1 MNAIANLA
9 ATPCADLG
17 ECLAD
22 LAVDALIDEAELSPK
37 PALVDRRGNGA
48 HADLHLGLMQA
59 SALSLWPC
67 FKEMADAAQRHGRI
81 DARLR
86 GVLGQLGRDGEAA
99 MLRTTEGVNTHRGAI
114 WALGLLVAAAA
125 LEPRRTQAGEV
136 AARAGRIA
144 LLDDPAAAI
153 GDSHGERV
161 RRRYGVGGAR
171 EEARLGFPPRSAPR
185 PAAAMAQ
192 PRRRRWRAERQARC
206 AAGDHE
212 RPRRY
217 LRAAPRRPR
226 RPRRDAGWR
235 PRGACRRRQRQ
246 SRRASPPVRAGPPPA
261 GAERF
266 ARRRRRPAGR
276 LSFPRSPARRVRWV
290 GWESLRWKP

>member
-114 WALGLLVAAAA
+114 WALGLLVAPP
-125 LEPRRTQAGEV
+125 LSNR
-136 AARAGRIA
+136 AAR
-144 LLDDPAAAI
+144 
-153 GDSHGERV
+153 
-161 RRRYGVGGAR
+161 
-171 EEARLGFPPRSAPR
+171 R
-185 PAAAMAQ
+185 PAKWPRAQ
-192 PRRRRWRAERQARC
+192 DASPCSTIRRPPSATAT
-206 AAGDHE
+206 ASASVGATAS
-212 RPRRY
+212 
-217 LRAAPRRPR
+217 AAP
-226 RPRRDAGWR
+226 
-235 PRGACRRRQRQ
+235 
-246 SRRASPPVRAGPPPA
+246 
-261 GAERF
+261 
-266 ARRRRRPAGR
+266 ARRRVSA
-276 LSFPRSPARRVRWV
+276 SPAQCATACRSYGAAAKAALASRTPGSMRCWR
-290 GWESLRWKP
+290 S

>member
-9 ATPCADLG
+9 ATLRADLG

-114 WALGLLVAAAA
+114 WALGLLVAAA
-125 LEPRRTQAGEV
+125 
-136 AARAGRIA
+136 
-144 LLDDPAAAI
+144 
-153 GDSHGERV
+153 
-161 RRRYGVGGAR
+161 GAT
-171 EEARLGFPPRSAPR
+171 AS
-185 PAAAMAQ
+185 
-192 PRRRRWRAERQARC
+192 
-206 AAGDHE
+206 
-212 RPRRY
+212 
-217 LRAAPRRPR
+217 AAP
-226 RPRRDAGWR
+226 
-235 PRGACRRRQRQ
+235 
-246 SRRASPPVRAGPPPA
+246 
-261 GAERF
+261 
-266 ARRRRRPAGR
+266 ARRRVSA
-276 LSFPRSPARRVRWV
+276 SPAQCATACRSYGAAAKAALASRTPGSMRCWR
-290 GWESLRWKP
+290 S

>member
-9 ATPCADLG
+9 AMLRADLG

-125 LEPRRTQAGEV
+125 LEPPRSSRQAGR
-136 AARAGRIA
+136 APCQASPMSQASGSKPRPRSSARLFSNPA
-144 LLDDPAAAI
+144 LAPLPSPRGTRSSASRVSRRNRPL
-153 GDSHGERV
+153 GDSPNTCRPS
-161 RRRYGVGGAR
+161 RICDS
-171 EEARLGFPPRSAPR
+171 FRS
-185 PAAAMAQ
+185 
-192 PRRRRWRAERQARC
+192 
-206 AAGDHE
+206 
-212 RPRRY
+212 
-217 LRAAPRRPR
+217 
-226 RPRRDAGWR
+226 
-235 PRGACRRRQRQ
+235 QR
-246 SRRASPPVRAGPPPA
+246 
-261 GAERF
+261 
-266 ARRRRRPAGR
+266 
-276 LSFPRSPARRVRWV
+276 
-290 GWESLRWKP
+290 

>member
-22 LAVDALIDEAELSPK
+22 LAVDALIDEAELSPAGPGGPPRQWRACR
-37 PALVDRRGNGA
+37 PAPGPDAGLGA
-48 HADLHLGLMQA
+48 EPVAVFQ
-59 SALSLWPC
+59 
-67 FKEMADAAQRHGRI
+67 EMADAAQRHGRI

-171 EEARLGFPPRSAPR
+171 EEARLGFPAQCATACRSYG
-185 PAAAMAQ
+185 AAAKAALASRTPGSM
-192 PRRRRWRAERQARC
+192 RCWR
-206 AAGDHE
+206 
-212 RPRRY
+212 
-217 LRAAPRRPR
+217 
-226 RPRRDAGWR
+226 
-235 PRGACRRRQRQ
+235 
-246 SRRASPPVRAGPPPA
+246 S
-261 GAERF
+261 
-266 ARRRRRPAGR
+266 
-276 LSFPRSPARRVRWV
+276 
-290 GWESLRWKP
+290 

>member
-114 WALGLLVAAAA
+114 WALGLLVAAA
-125 LEPRRTQAGEV
+125 
-136 AARAGRIA
+136 
-144 LLDDPAAAI
+144 
-153 GDSHGERV
+153 
-161 RRRYGVGGAR
+161 
-171 EEARLGFPPRSAPR
+171 
-185 PAAAMAQ
+185 
-192 PRRRRWRAERQARC
+192 
-206 AAGDHE
+206 
-212 RPRRY
+212 
-217 LRAAPRRPR
+217 
-226 RPRRDAGWR
+226 
-235 PRGACRRRQRQ
+235 
-246 SRRASPPVRAGPPPA
+246 
-261 GAERF
+261 
-266 ARRRRRPAGR
+266 
-276 LSFPRSPARRVRWV
+276 
-290 GWESLRWKP
+290 

>member
-9 ATPCADLG
+9 ATLRADLG

-99 MLRTTEGVNTHRGAI
+99 MLRTTDEVQRTSRVNDEEHLHAAV
-114 WALGLLVAAAA
+114 ALASRCNAPLVA
-125 LEPRRTQAGEV
+125 TN
-136 AARAGRIA
+136 
-144 LLDDPAAAI
+144 D
-153 GDSHGERV
+153 V
-161 RRRYGVGGAR
+161 RFIKQ
-171 EEARLGFPPRSAPR
+171 EDF
-185 PAAAMAQ
+185 
-192 PRRRRWRAERQARC
+192 
-206 AAGDHE
+206 
-212 RPRRY
+212 
-217 LRAAPRRPR
+217 
-226 RPRRDAGWR
+226 
-235 PRGACRRRQRQ
+235 
-246 SRRASPPVRAGPPPA
+246 
-261 GAERF
+261 
-266 ARRRRRPAGR
+266 
-276 LSFPRSPARRVRWV
+276 
-290 GWESLRWKP
+290 

>member
-1 MNAIANLA
+1 MNAIAHLA
-9 ATPCADLG
+9 ATPRADLG

-81 DARLR
+81 DACLR
-86 GVLGQLGRDGEAA
+86 GILGQLGRDGEAA

-171 EEARLGFPPRSAPR
+171 EEARLGFP
-185 PAAAMAQ
+185 AQ
-192 PRRRRWRAERQARC
+192 C
-206 AAGDHE
+206 AT
-212 RPRRY
+212 
-217 LRAAPRRPR
+217 
-226 RPRRDAGWR
+226 
-235 PRGACRRRQRQ
+235 ACRSYGVAAKAALA
-246 SRRASPPVRAGPPPA
+246 SRTPGSMRCW
-261 GAERF
+261 
-266 ARRRRRPAGR
+266 
-276 LSFPRSPARRVRWV
+276 RS
-290 GWESLRWKP
+290 

>member
-114 WALGLLVAAAA
+114 WALGLLVAAELQHPAS
-125 LEPRRTQAGEV
+125 LRTRHRG
-136 AARAGRIA
+136 
-144 LLDDPAAAI
+144 L
-153 GDSHGERV
+153 
-161 RRRYGVGGAR
+161 GGMGNHHHVT
-171 EEARLGFPPRSAPR
+171 L
-185 PAAAMAQ
+185 
-192 PRRRRWRAERQARC
+192 AE
-206 AAGDHE
+206 H
-212 RPRRY
+212 
-217 LRAAPRRPR
+217 
-226 RPRRDAGWR
+226 WH
-235 PRGACRRRQRQ
+235 
-246 SRRASPPVRAGPPPA
+246 PPVR
-261 GAERF
+261 RQ
-266 ARRRRRPAGR
+266 
-276 LSFPRSPARRVRWV
+276 SHRVQAQQGGVQRQRGEDDRV
-290 GWESLRWKP
+290 VAQQQRNHR

>member
-9 ATPCADLG
+9 ATLRADLG

-144 LLDDPAAAI
+144 LLDDPAGAI

-161 RRRYGVGGAR
+161 RRRY
-171 EEARLGFPPRSAPR
+171 
-185 PAAAMAQ
+185 
-192 PRRRRWRAERQARC
+192 
-206 AAGDHE
+206 
-212 RPRRY
+212 
-217 LRAAPRRPR
+217 
-226 RPRRDAGWR
+226 
-235 PRGACRRRQRQ
+235 
-246 SRRASPPVRAGPPPA
+246 
-261 GAERF
+261 
-266 ARRRRRPAGR
+266 
-276 LSFPRSPARRVRWV
+276 RV
-290 GWESLRWKP
+290 

>member
-144 LLDDPAAAI
+144 LLDDPATATA
-153 GDSHGERV
+153 SAS
-161 RRRYGVGGAR
+161 VGAT
-171 EEARLGFPPRSAPR
+171 AS
-185 PAAAMAQ
+185 
-192 PRRRRWRAERQARC
+192 
-206 AAGDHE
+206 
-212 RPRRY
+212 
-217 LRAAPRRPR
+217 AAP
-226 RPRRDAGWR
+226 
-235 PRGACRRRQRQ
+235 
-246 SRRASPPVRAGPPPA
+246 
-261 GAERF
+261 
-266 ARRRRRPAGR
+266 ARRRVSA
-276 LSFPRSPARRVRWV
+276 SPAQCATACRSYGAAAKAALASRTPGSMRCWR
-290 GWESLRWKP
+290 S

>member
-161 RRRYGVGGAR
+161 RRRYGVGGA
-171 EEARLGFPPRSAPR
+171 AGRSVQRQQAAVQLAQAATPGETG
-185 PAAAMAQ
+185 AAAGGSASLAG
-192 PRRRRWRAERQARC
+192 RRRLCEL
-206 AAGDHE
+206 D
-212 RPRRY
+212 RR
-217 LRAAPRRPR
+217 LLALN
-226 RPRRDAGWR
+226 
-235 PRGACRRRQRQ
+235 
-246 SRRASPPVRAGPPPA
+246 ASPGGAADLLAACLFLDRLPAVSGGWAG
-261 GAERF
+261 
-266 ARRRRRPAGR
+266 
-276 LSFPRSPARRVRWV
+276 
-290 GWESLRWKP
+290 SL

>member
-136 AARAGRIA
+136 AA
-144 LLDDPAAAI
+144 
-153 GDSHGERV
+153 
-161 RRRYGVGGAR
+161 
-171 EEARLGFPPRSAPR
+171 
-185 PAAAMAQ
+185 
-192 PRRRRWRAERQARC
+192 
-206 AAGDHE
+206 
-212 RPRRY
+212 
-217 LRAAPRRPR
+217 
-226 RPRRDAGWR
+226 
-235 PRGACRRRQRQ
+235 
-246 SRRASPPVRAGPPPA
+246 
-261 GAERF
+261 
-266 ARRRRRPAGR
+266 
-276 LSFPRSPARRVRWV
+276 
-290 GWESLRWKP
+290 

>member
-144 LLDDPAAAI
+144 LLDDPA
-153 GDSHGERV
+153 
-161 RRRYGVGGAR
+161 
-171 EEARLGFPPRSAPR
+171 P
-185 PAAAMAQ
+185 
-192 PRRRRWRAERQARC
+192 
-206 AAGDHE
+206 
-212 RPRRY
+212 
-217 LRAAPRRPR
+217 
-226 RPRRDAGWR
+226 
-235 PRGACRRRQRQ
+235 
-246 SRRASPPVRAGPPPA
+246 
-261 GAERF
+261 
-266 ARRRRRPAGR
+266 ARRRVSA
-276 LSFPRSPARRVRWV
+276 SPAQCTTACRSYGAAAKAALASRTPGSMRCWR
-290 GWESLRWKP
+290 S

>member
-144 LLDDPAAAI
+144 LLDDPA
-153 GDSHGERV
+153 S
-161 RRRYGVGGAR
+161 
-171 EEARLGFPPRSAPR
+171 
-185 PAAAMAQ
+185 
-192 PRRRRWRAERQARC
+192 
-206 AAGDHE
+206 
-212 RPRRY
+212 
-217 LRAAPRRPR
+217 AAP
-226 RPRRDAGWR
+226 
-235 PRGACRRRQRQ
+235 
-246 SRRASPPVRAGPPPA
+246 
-261 GAERF
+261 
-266 ARRRRRPAGR
+266 ARRRVSA
-276 LSFPRSPARRVRWV
+276 SPAQCATACRSYGAAAKAALASRTPGSMRCWR
-290 GWESLRWKP
+290 S

>member
-114 WALGLLVAAAA
+114 WALGL
-125 LEPRRTQAGEV
+125 R
-136 AARAGRIA
+136 AARFESGGR
-144 LLDDPAAAI
+144 D
-153 GDSHGERV
+153 
-161 RRRYGVGGAR
+161 
-171 EEARLGFPPRSAPR
+171 
-185 PAAAMAQ
+185 Q
-192 PRRRRWRAERQARC
+192 QAERP
-206 AAGDHE
+206 D
-212 RPRRY
+212 
-217 LRAAPRRPR
+217 
-226 RPRRDAGWR
+226 
-235 PRGACRRRQRQ
+235 
-246 SRRASPPVRAGPPPA
+246 
-261 GAERF
+261 
-266 ARRRRRPAGR
+266 
-276 LSFPRSPARRVRWV
+276 
-290 GWESLRWKP
+290 

>member
-114 WALGLLVAAAA
+114 WALG
-125 LEPRRTQAGEV
+125 
-136 AARAGRIA
+136 
-144 LLDDPAAAI
+144 
-153 GDSHGERV
+153 
-161 RRRYGVGGAR
+161 
-171 EEARLGFPPRSAPR
+171 
-185 PAAAMAQ
+185 
-192 PRRRRWRAERQARC
+192 
-206 AAGDHE
+206 
-212 RPRRY
+212 
-217 LRAAPRRPR
+217 
-226 RPRRDAGWR
+226 
-235 PRGACRRRQRQ
+235 
-246 SRRASPPVRAGPPPA
+246 
-261 GAERF
+261 
-266 ARRRRRPAGR
+266 
-276 LSFPRSPARRVRWV
+276 
-290 GWESLRWKP
+290 

>member
-9 ATPCADLG
+9 ATPGADLG

-171 EEARLGFPPRSAPR
+171 EEARL
-185 PAAAMAQ
+185 
-192 PRRRRWRAERQARC
+192 C
-206 AAGDHE
+206 
-212 RPRRY
+212 
-217 LRAAPRRPR
+217 
-226 RPRRDAGWR
+226 
-235 PRGACRRRQRQ
+235 
-246 SRRASPPVRAGPPPA
+246 
-261 GAERF
+261 
-266 ARRRRRPAGR
+266 
-276 LSFPRSPARRVRWV
+276 FPRAVRHGLPQLWRSREGGAGEQNARLDALLAIMSVLDDTCV
-290 GWESLRWKP
+290 L